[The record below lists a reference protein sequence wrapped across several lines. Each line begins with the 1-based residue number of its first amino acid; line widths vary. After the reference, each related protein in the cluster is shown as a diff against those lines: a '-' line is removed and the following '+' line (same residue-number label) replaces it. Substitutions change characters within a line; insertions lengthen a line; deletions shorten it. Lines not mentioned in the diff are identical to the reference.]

1 MKRWIH
7 LLVLA
12 VFLTAWLPASGEN
25 QSKAFYRGGD
35 KVMVDAADLQALK
48 SIQAAGAERL
58 ADYGS
63 FSLWRI
69 PDNAAQTAGLTNATA
84 SMSAVAVDDGIYLR
98 GITIRP
104 GEGEPIQPQQL
115 QQKSGD
121 QEGFWIVQFAG
132 PIQPEWLDM
141 LLGAGLEVVAYLPN
155 YAYVV
160 WGRQPDAAL
169 NQLAASHPVI
179 QWTGAYHPAYRLSPG
194 LRAVAAGESPEGQP
208 AETVDVTVQFY
219 NTIHL
224 KESVERL
231 GQTAV
236 QVYQPPV
243 PALNLTNMRVQLPA
257 KSLAEVAAW
266 PDVFNV
272 ETYHPPELLDEIQ
285 GQILAGNLV
294 TSSASIASGPGY
306 LDWLDSKGF
315 PNDPASYPIVAL
327 VDDGMDAGDAD
338 RILHP
343 DFFTSGN
350 TANGDR
356 VVFIDNCT
364 ANDSGNGVGGHGNLN
379 AGIIMGYNAQDGFP
393 YKDSAGYSLGLGIS
407 PHGQLGSMKV
417 FTNTGVFDM
426 SQCDGSFANILQS
439 AYDNGARITSNSWG
453 APVGGVYDA
462 DAQLYDILTRDAAAD
477 DSGNQEMLHIF
488 AAGNSGP
495 TSGTIGSPA
504 TAKNVITVGATENVR
519 DEGVADGCLTVEGNN
534 ADDIARFSSRGPTAD
549 GRAKPDIMAPGTHV
563 QGPASQDPGFNGNGV
578 CGGGSSTG
586 SSPTPYYPVDQT
598 LYTWSSGTSHSTPAI
613 SGVAQLAY
621 EYYSRIM
628 NPGETPSPA
637 MLKALILNVPRYLTG
652 EGANDTLPSP
662 SQGWGNANMGL
673 LFDNTPRIIY
683 DQTKI
688 LQRTGD
694 VFTISGE
701 ISDPNKP
708 LHISLVWTDAAGTPT
723 ASSVLVNDLD
733 LEVIAFGN
741 KYYGNVFSGRYSTT
755 GGTVDKK
762 NNVENVFLPAG
773 EGAFQVKVTARNLAG
788 DGVPGS
794 GSRTDQ
800 DFALVVYNG
809 VEKPAA
815 LLTVADSTWE
825 EVAGNEN
832 GFIDPGETIGL
843 TIELENQGNLS
854 ANQVIGRLESPDPAV
869 TILNGESA
877 FSSINPGET
886 RTSTDAFLIKIEG
899 SAACNHK
906 VPISLQLSY
915 DTLEAA
921 VSIPELYIGQPTPH
935 SYNASSLPVNI
946 PDYGDQG
953 AGEVNIEIPI
963 SDSYKIADVDV
974 AVDIEHPWTGDL
986 SLSLISPEGVSVD
999 LSSGNGRSGDNYT
1012 DTIFDDQAETSI
1024 TAGIAPFTGRYKP
1037 ESPLSVFDDQ
1047 EAAGTW
1053 KLNVKD
1059 GASNDIGQVN
1069 SVELM
1074 ILEGGCEPYQSPV
1087 DVLPPDQGNRSTTAP
1102 GRPVEIPV
1110 QITNQQTVADSFDI
1124 SFKSRWPVQLSAP
1137 STGTVGPGE
1146 SITITVVV
1154 TPPETSRSGEQDRV
1168 VITARS
1174 TNDSSIQGNIALT
1187 VQIAS
1192 ITWAP
1197 YLSR

>member
-12 VFLTAWLPASGEN
+12 ALLTAWFPASGEN
-25 QSKAFYRGGD
+25 QSKAFYRGGE
-35 KVMVDAADLQALK
+35 KIMVDAADLQALK
-48 SIQAAGAERL
+48 SIQSTGAERL

-63 FSLWRI
+63 FSLWRL
-69 PDNAAQTAGLTNATA
+69 PDNAAQTAGLADAA
-84 SMSAVAVDDGIYLR
+84 SMSAAVVDDGIYLR
-98 GITIRP
+98 GITLRP
-104 GEGEPIQPQQL
+104 GEGEPLQPQQL
-115 QQKSGD
+115 QQNSGNG
-121 QEGFWIVQFAG
+121 EGFWMVQFAG

-155 YAYVV
+155 YAYIV
-160 WGRQPDAAL
+160 WGRQPEAAL
-169 NQLAASHPVI
+169 NQLASSHPVI
-179 QWTGAYHPAYRLSPG
+179 QWTGAYHPAYRLSTG
-194 LRAVAAGESPEGQP
+194 LRAAAAGDRPEGQP

-224 KESVERL
+224 KDSVERL
-231 GQTAV
+231 KQTAS

-243 PALNLTNMRVQLPA
+243 PALNLTNMRVQLPV

-272 ETYHPPELLDEIQ
+272 ETYSPPELLDEIQ
-285 GQILAGNLV
+285 GQILAGNLAP
-294 TSSASIASGPGY
+294 SGASVASGPGY

-315 PNDPASYPIVAL
+315 PQDPNSYPIVAL

-343 DFFTSGN
+343 DFFTTGDE
-350 TANGDR
+350 ANGDR
-356 VVFIDNCT
+356 VIFIDNCT

-379 AGIIMGYNAQDGFP
+379 AGIIMGYNAENGFP

-407 PHGQLGSMKV
+407 PHGQLGSTKV

-426 SQCDGSFANILQS
+426 SQCDGSFANIIQS
-439 AYDNGARITSNSWG
+439 AYNSGARITSNSWG

-462 DAQLYDILTRDAAAD
+462 DAQLYDILTRDATAD

-495 TSGTIGSPA
+495 TAGTIGSPA

-519 DEGVADGCLTVEGNN
+519 DEGVADGCLTVEGNS
-534 ADDIARFSSRGPTAD
+534 ADDIAMFSSRGPTTD

-586 SSPTPYYPVDQT
+586 SSPNPYYPVDQT
-598 LYTWSSGTSHSTPAI
+598 LYTWSSGTSHSTPAV

-621 EYYSRIM
+621 EYYSRVM
-628 NPGETPSPA
+628 NPGESPSPA
-637 MLKALILNVPRYLTG
+637 MLKALIVNVPRYLTG
-652 EGANDTLPSP
+652 EAANDTLPSP

-673 LFDNTPRIIY
+673 LFDDTPRILY
-683 DQTKI
+683 DQDKI

-708 LHISLVWTDAAGTPT
+708 LQISLVWTDAAGTPT
-723 ASSVLVNDLD
+723 ASSALANDLD

-741 KYYGNVFSGRYSTT
+741 KYYGNVFNGRYSTI
-755 GGTVDKK
+755 GGTVDIK

-773 EGAFQVKVTARNLAG
+773 ESGAFQVRVTARNLAS

-800 DFALVVYNG
+800 DFALVIYNG

-815 LLTVADSTWE
+815 LLTVSNSAWE
-825 EVAGNEN
+825 EVSGNAN

-843 TIELENQGNLS
+843 TVELENQGNLS
-854 ANQVIGRLESPDPAV
+854 ANQVIGRLESSDPAV
-869 TILNGESA
+869 TILKGESA
-877 FSSINPGET
+877 FSSIAPGET
-886 RTSTDAFLIKIEG
+886 RSSTETFLIKVEE

-915 DTLEAA
+915 DALEAA
-921 VSIPELYIGQPTPH
+921 ASIPELYIGQPTPH

-946 PDYGDQG
+946 PDYDQG
-953 AGEVNIEIPI
+953 AGEVDIDIPI

-974 AVDIEHPWTGDL
+974 VVNIEHTWTGDL
-986 SLSLISPEGVSVD
+986 SLSLTSPQGETAD

-1024 TAGIAPFTGRYKP
+1024 TAGIAPFTGQYKP
-1037 ESPLSVFDDQ
+1037 ESPLAVFNDQ

-1059 GASNDIGQVN
+1059 GASHDTGQVN
-1069 SVELM
+1069 SVEIM
-1074 ILEGGCEPYQSPV
+1074 ILEGSCEPYNSPV
-1087 DVLPPDQGNRSTTAP
+1087 DVLPPNQGNRSTTTP
-1102 GRPVEIPV
+1102 GRPVEISV
-1110 QITNQQTVADSFDI
+1110 QITNQQTVIDTFDV
-1124 SFKSRWPVQLSAP
+1124 SSKSRWPAQLSAP
-1137 STGTVGPGE
+1137 STGPVGPGE

-1154 TPPETSRSGEQDRV
+1154 TPPETSRSGEQDQV
-1168 VITARS
+1168 VITVQS
-1174 TNDSSIQGNIALT
+1174 VNDSSVQENIAFT
-1187 VQIAS
+1187 VQIAN